1 MSYAALHF
9 AKHYRK
15 AKVVNYTNKNFN
27 LIRLIAYLLCDL
39 ITVLLKQLKCGR
51 ELPIDATS
59 CRSMG
64 FYSLAF
70 EAKLLLFSQLHQ
82 QTSIA
87 RRLSFY

>member
-39 ITVLLKQLKCGR
+39 ITVLLKQLKCGHKKTQQ
-51 ELPIDATS
+51 A
-59 CRSMG
+59 G
-64 FYSLAF
+64 FERMLAF
-70 EAKLLLFSQLHQ
+70 TSLLSKLHSWAVM
-82 QTSIA
+82 IN
-87 RRLSFY
+87 